1 MVKEAVYFKA
11 RAEDIMDAV
20 EEANLENV
28 EEVDPVVA
36 MGKKETIGAVE
47 KMVKWCDVMTDPNWR
62 FIRHMTS
69 LTMNITG
76 YLRHK

>member
-1 MVKEAVYFKA
+1 MKEAVYFKA

-47 KMVKWCDVMTDPNWR
+47 KMVK
-62 FIRHMTS
+62 
-69 LTMNITG
+69 
-76 YLRHK
+76 